1 MLYLMSYGHRREV
14 LKRGDPR
21 LSARGW
27 KVGRGREIRTPDI
40 LLPKQARYQTALYPD
55 LYPPAQAPAPCFR
68 RAHHTHQR
76 RKRQRRSAEIADWR
90 CAKPSTLR
98 AAHGTIICH
107 KHKEY
112 RKMPALVLDGK
123 SLAAQSEADLLR
135 RVARLKEISGGK
147 TPILATILV
156 GDDPASATY
165 VKMKGNACRRVGMD
179 SLAVEMPSSTTTA
192 QLLAKIEELNSNPD
206 VHGILLQHPVPPQVD
221 ERACF
226 DAIALGKDVDG
237 VTCLGF
243 GRMAM
248 GEEAY
253 GCATP
258 QGIMRILEHYK
269 VDIEGKHAVVV
280 GRSPILGKPM
290 AMMLLQKNATVTIC
304 HSRTRDLP
312 AIVAQADILVG
323 AVGKPE
329 FIKAAWVKAG
339 AVVVD
344 AGYHPGGVGDIELSA
359 LIDKASAYTPVPG
372 GVGPMTI
379 NTLIMQ
385 SVESGEKSLG

>member
-1 MLYLMSYGHRREV
+1 MS
-14 LKRGDPR
+14 
-21 LSARGW
+21 
-27 KVGRGREIRTPDI
+27 
-40 LLPKQARYQTALYPD
+40 
-55 LYPPAQAPAPCFR
+55 
-68 RAHHTHQR
+68 
-76 RKRQRRSAEIADWR
+76 
-90 CAKPSTLR
+90 
-98 AAHGTIICH
+98 
-107 KHKEY
+107 
-112 RKMPALVLDGK
+112 ALVLDGK
-123 SLAAQSEADLLR
+123 ALAAKTEAELLA
-135 RVARLKEISGGK
+135 RVEQLKARYGGK

-165 VKMKGNACRRVGMD
+165 VKMKGNACRRVGME
-179 SLAVEMPSSTTTA
+179 SLAVELPSATSTE
-192 QLLAKIEELNSNPD
+192 QLLEEIAALNTNPD
-206 VHGILLQHPVPPQVD
+206 VHGILLQHPVPEQID

-226 DAIALGKDVDG
+226 DAIALEKDVDG

-248 GEEAY
+248 GEDAY

-258 QGIMRILEHYK
+258 QGIMRILESYG
-269 VDIEGKHAVVV
+269 VEIEGKHAVVV

-304 HSRTRDLP
+304 HSRTQDLP
-312 AIVAQADILVG
+312 TLVAQADILVG

-329 FIKAAWVKAG
+329 FIKAAWVKPG

-344 AGYHPGGVGDIELSA
+344 AGYHPGGVGDIELA
-359 LIDKASAYTPVPG
+359 PLLETASAYTPVPG

-385 SVESGEKSLG
+385 TVESGEKSLS